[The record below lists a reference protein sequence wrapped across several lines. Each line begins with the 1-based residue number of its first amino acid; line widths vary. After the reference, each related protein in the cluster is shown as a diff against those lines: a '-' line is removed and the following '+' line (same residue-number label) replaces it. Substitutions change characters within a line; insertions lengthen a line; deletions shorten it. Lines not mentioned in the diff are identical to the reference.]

1 MADKPERRTMNLWPD
16 AGRALGLGKDATYQ
30 AAEKGEITG
39 AIRIGSRWLVLRD
52 PFEKML
58 RGEPVGA
65 KK

>member
-1 MADKPERRTMNLWPD
+1 MNLWPD